1 MGVNNIK
8 IYNFMDKGEKKGFM
22 NLETSGERASLY
34 FYGEICGDSWQSEWY
49 EEDKAPQDV
58 ADFLKELD
66 GSSKPLDVFVN
77 SGGGDVFGGIAIYN
91 ILKRYQGEKT
101 AYIDGLAGSIA
112 GIIPFA
118 CDKVIAPKSA
128 QIMLH
133 KPYTYCHGNADD
145 MRKSAESLDVCEKS
159 IVSIYMNH
167 VRNGTTEENV
177 QSMIDNETWL
187 TCEQAAEYFNIELI
201 GNTTVRDYIKAHTP
215 RNSAQKRKLQLEN
228 DLFRLRNEV
237 KNYD

>member
-1 MGVNNIK
+1 MK
-8 IYNFMDKGEKKGFM
+8 KFNFMNKGEKKGFM

-34 FYGEICGDSWQSEWY
+34 FYGEICGDTWQSEWY

-66 GSSKPLDVFVN
+66 SSNKPLDIFVN

-91 ILKRYQGEKT
+91 ILKRYKGEKT

-133 KPYTYCHGNADD
+133 KPWCSCMGNADD
-145 MRKSAESLDVCEKS
+145 LRKCAESLDICEKS
-159 IVSIYMNH
+159 IVDIYMNH
-167 VRNGTTEENV
+167 VRNGTTEEQV
-177 QSMIDNETWL
+177 KGMLDRETWL

-201 GNTTVRDYIKAHTP
+201 ENATVKDYVKVHTP
-215 RNSAQKRKLQLEN
+215 ENSVTKRKLQLEHY
-228 DLFRLRNEV
+228 LFQLRNEV